1 MKRVHYAW
9 IILGLAFLAL
19 LSAQGVRLSFG
30 AFIQPWENE
39 YSTNRGIISLVAFI
53 SYAVFGFSQPII
65 GRLIDRY
72 GVRTILSYSVLLIG
86 VSTILTFFA
95 KSPWQLMFIY
105 GVIASIGFGGASN
118 VAGSV
123 AITNWFVEKRG
134 FAVGLMSAGTAGG
147 QLLLVPLSLFLINE
161 LGWKMTV
168 IVLGLF
174 LVIVVFPLLLLFLRT
189 HPSEKKMT
197 ALGTKE
203 VARQHTNQVNNPV
216 QQTVSIFHLLKRK
229 EFLFLLLPF
238 FVCGVTTSGLIDT
251 HLIPFAQY
259 CGISPAITGTAVSLL
274 AAFNI
279 AGTVCSGFL
288 ADRYSCR
295 MMLTFLYG
303 SRALTIIFLLIIIGE
318 PALLGLFLSD
328 SSLLILFA
336 ISFGIVDFATV
347 APTVK
352 LATQYF
358 KGQSVGVILGWLF
371 LSHQFGAALG
381 AYLPG
386 VVFDLTGN
394 YTSSFIY
401 SLILLVGASYLCF
414 MLPKT
419 SEVSSESTT
428 LSQAT

>member
-1 MKRVHYAW
+1 MKFHIHYAW

-30 AFIQPWENE
+30 AFIAPWENE
-39 YSTNRGIISLVAFI
+39 FSTNRGIISLVAFI

-65 GRLIDRY
+65 GRLIDQY

-86 VSTILTFFA
+86 ISTILTFFA
-95 KSPWQLMFIY
+95 TTPWQLMIIY
-105 GVIASIGFGGASN
+105 GFIASIGFGGASN

-161 LGWKMTV
+161 LGWKLTV
-168 IVLGLF
+168 VVLGLF
-174 LVIVVFPLLLLFLRT
+174 LVIVVFPLLLIFLRT
-189 HPSEKKMT
+189 HPSEKNST
-197 ALGTKE
+197 PLGAKESIPLADSENKKE
-203 VARQHTNQVNNPV
+203 VN
-216 QQTVSIFHLLKRK
+216 TVSIITLLKKK

-259 CGISPAITGTAVSLL
+259 CGISTTVTGTAVSLL

-279 AGTVCSGFL
+279 TGTIFSGYL
-288 ADRYSCR
+288 ADRFSCR
-295 MMLTFLYG
+295 IMLTFLYG
-303 SRALTIIFLLIIIGE
+303 SRALTIVFLLLLIGE
-318 PALLGLFLSD
+318 PIMMGFFLSE
-328 SSLLILFA
+328 SYLLVIFA

-352 LATQYF
+352 LATEYF
-358 KGQSVGVILGWLF
+358 RGLSVGVIFGWLF
-371 LSHQFGAALG
+371 LSHQLGAAIG

-386 VVFDLTGN
+386 VLFDITGN

-401 SLILLVGASYLCF
+401 SLLLLIGASCLCF

-419 SEVSSESTT
+419 SDINSESSVSLGT
-428 LSQAT
+428 